1 MGKQIITFAEIVV
14 ETKNF
19 IVTKDLL
26 IDDVNIN
33 KIKVSNKVPFRKKHF
48 FLERKITKLF
58 FFLYKTSYYIAIYY
72 CIKKS
77 ANRPETINRNYRNLC
92 DIGLVKF
99 NLRDK

>member
-14 ETKNF
+14 ENMNF

-48 FLERKITKLF
+48 FFGAQNHKTFLF
-58 FFLYKTSYYIAIYY
+58 FVQNKLLYCHLLLHKEKCKPA
-72 CIKKS
+72 
-77 ANRPETINRNYRNLC
+77 
-92 DIGLVKF
+92 
-99 NLRDK
+99 

>member
-33 KIKVSNKVPFRKKHF
+33 KIIVSKKVPFRKK
-48 FLERKITKLF
+48 LF
-58 FFLYKTSYYIAIYY
+58 FFGPQNHKTFLFLYKTNYYIAIYY
-72 CIKKS
+72 CIRKS
-77 ANRPETINRNYRNLC
+77 ANRPEAINRNYRNLC